1 MSDFLA
7 SLLAKWR
14 AIPLNRRA
22 IGLALLST
30 IFLFGMIG
38 VEQMRRTIGDEI
50 VLHTRPVDPRDLMRG
65 DYVALDYEIERVR
78 LPDLPTAADAA
89 SWRKNDDLFLAL
101 RKDEFGGWRAY
112 SLTREK
118 PARQD
123 GEIILRA
130 TYVRSEGFID
140 EQKTPSDVLLDI
152 GADRYFSDK
161 QGAKALEKLAREQG
175 PLDVI
180 LSVGAD
186 GKAVLKGLVIDGQK
200 RYETLF

>member
-1 MSDFLA
+1 MTDFLA

-14 AIPLNRRA
+14 ATTLNQRA
-22 IGLALLST
+22 IALALLGT

-38 VEQMRRTIGDEI
+38 AEQTRRATGDEI
-50 VLHTRPVDPRDLMRG
+50 VLRTRPVDPRDFMRG

-78 LPDLPTAADAA
+78 LPELPTAADAA
-89 SWRKNDDLFLAL
+89 GWRKNDYLFLAL
-101 RKDEFGGWRAY
+101 RKDEFGEWRAY

-118 PARQD
+118 PTRQD

-130 TYVRSEGFID
+130 MYVRSEGFID
-140 EQKTPSDVLLDI
+140 DKKTPSDVLLDI

-161 QGAKALEKLAREQG
+161 TGAKALEKLARDRG

-186 GKAVLKGLVIDGQK
+186 GKAVLKGLMIDGVK